1 MLAALNIKG
10 IKEKA
15 LHDNINFYLKHGFLN
30 ALTEA
35 EKVEQNK
42 ANIIENS
49 TTSPKDNSEKLSEI
63 LATLITSQNPAETK
77 PERNTRGRP
86 KKVQPQQKRHTLTMD
101 LIINKLLQTETYF
114 NSYLTQRSSRWILEE
129 DKGQFVRK
137 NKLFEFFLK

>member
-1 MLAALNIKG
+1 MLS
-10 IKEKA
+10 
-15 LHDNINFYLKHGFLN
+15 LKQR
-30 ALTEA
+30 
-35 EKVEQNK
+35 KQNK
-42 ANIIENS
+42 TKQLAMKIQQHHQKVD
-49 TTSPKDNSEKLSEI
+49 PEKLSKI

-129 DKGQFVRK
+129 DKGQFVK
-137 NKLFEFFLK
+137 KI